1 MHDVIVIGGGAS
13 GMMAAGR
20 AAFLGKKVLLLEKNA
35 KVGEKLSITGGAR
48 CNITNATH
56 DVHKLLANYGSASQF
71 LFSSFSQF
79 GVKDTFAFFE
89 SLGLPLVVQANN
101 RVFPATQKA
110 ADVVAALKKYMKT
123 NDVEV
128 KTNSP
133 VEKVCHVGAEITGVQ
148 VQGKMYAAK
157 HYIFS
162 TGGVSHPETGSTG
175 DGFSWLKE
183 LGHTVKPPTPTIV
196 PLKTSD
202 AWSHVLSGISVDGA
216 KITFFLDGKKSFSKT
231 GKILFTHFGLS
242 GPLILNSAGTVGDL
256 LSIGNVTASIDVY
269 PGLNAGQ
276 LDKKI
281 IEQFAAHKNKQLKN
295 ALAEIVPPGMAPGIL
310 KLLSDGKH
318 QIHFGAK
325 VQMVD
330 RETRKKIT
338 STLKSLPIM
347 VTGLMWFDRAVVAD
361 GGAVLEE
368 IDTRNFRSKIV
379 KNLSVTGDLL
389 HINRPSGGYSL
400 QLCWTTGFVAGSHV

>member
-281 IEQFAAHKNKQLKN
+281 IEQFAAHKNKQLNN
-295 ALAEIVPPGMAPGIL
+295 ALAEIVPPGMA
-310 KLLSDGKH
+310 
-318 QIHFGAK
+318 
-325 VQMVD
+325 
-330 RETRKKIT
+330 
-338 STLKSLPIM
+338 
-347 VTGLMWFDRAVVAD
+347 
-361 GGAVLEE
+361 
-368 IDTRNFRSKIV
+368 
-379 KNLSVTGDLL
+379 
-389 HINRPSGGYSL
+389 
-400 QLCWTTGFVAGSHV
+400 